1 MPKRASVVNFFRV
14 RRGNLK
20 TMGADVRRHVEPAS
34 GHVGPREMN
43 FFLAPSEICGKLQ
56 EK

>member
-20 TMGADVRRHVEPAS
+20 TMGPMLGAMLSP
-34 GHVGPREMN
+34 
-43 FFLAPSEICGKLQ
+43 LAAMSDPER
-56 EK
+56 